1 MLGVSS
7 EHNNGD
13 QLRLGQPGSI
23 PALVQPSGGIAVR
36 HQKGVT
42 AERLLRQQKLSAA
55 YAQRTGRP
63 LVTETTRDK
72 PRASSQ
78 VGCPPRGSS
87 RTRKP
92 QTSRHSSP
100 QTPFLTATT
109 NASKQNAKKRMTHSQ
124 RINHA
129 SHSLEAALQS
139 TRPVTT
145 LSCDFEWLPPLLYP
159 PDTLFDS
166 SRSTNRM
173 NSSST
178 RRSQS
183 HSKTVSKPKFP
194 QQCTSTT
201 TTTATTNTEQNYV
214 DPSTLSVDELEQ
226 ILQRWFQAGYN
237 LGQEHALQGRR
248 KVFHIVVLE
257 SPCRGDKRRAKDARA
272 GLADILTNQGMPSL
286 GP

>member
-1 MLGVSS
+1 MS
-7 EHNNGD
+7 
-13 QLRLGQPGSI
+13 
-23 PALVQPSGGIAVR
+23 
-36 HQKGVT
+36 GVT
-42 AERLLRQQKLSAA
+42 SGECVNGGFTKQQIWPPSFDDPTLLNKPELVWDDSELVAHYNRVDAFVKQKLSAA

-63 LVTETTRDK
+63 LFTETTRDK

-92 QTSRHSSP
+92 QTPRHSSP
-100 QTPFLTATT
+100 QTPFLTATNTT
-109 NASKQNAKKRMTHSQ
+109 NASKQNAKKRMTNSQ
-124 RINHA
+124 KINHA

-166 SRSTNRM
+166 SRSINRM

-194 QQCTSTT
+194 QQCTSTA
-201 TTTATTNTEQNYV
+201 TTTATTTAQNYV
-214 DPSTLSVDELEQ
+214 NPSTMSVNELEQ

-237 LGQEHALQGRR
+237 LGQEHALQL
-248 KVFHIVVLE
+248 KQSTSKEQCTSNI
-257 SPCRGDKRRAKDARA
+257 SA
-272 GLADILTNQGMPSL
+272 
-286 GP
+286 